1 MTQYFTN
8 IIIILFMIIFSCAP
22 ATALRKIAATAA
34 ASPSA
39 REPRMVIR
47 STAVLALAAPSQ
59 SAVASPTTASAV
71 PSPSAAATALAALEV
86 HIIIF

>member
-1 MTQYFTN
+1 
-8 IIIILFMIIFSCAP
+8 
-22 ATALRKIAATAA
+22 
-34 ASPSA
+34 
-39 REPRMVIR
+39 MVIR